1 MSRLFFAALTFALYS
16 PMLFVVTAMGIGVNS
31 GTGNEKQRENG
42 ALLIAASII
51 AAIRLRGQEVRPS
64 PQLTAVIK
72 DSVMLARLVLAE
84 LRR

>member
-1 MSRLFFAALTFALYS
+1 MTGVGS
-16 PMLFVVTAMGIGVNS
+16 GVNS

-42 ALLIAASII
+42 ALLIAACIV

-64 PQLTAVIK
+64 PQLTGVIK
-72 DSVMLARLVLAE
+72 DSVALARLVLAE